1 MPGEELNDLR
11 LPHAVMAEQ
20 AVLGSMLIDE
30 KCIPKVMERLKP
42 DDFYMRQNRELFLT
56 IFTMYNQLNQKIDPV
71 TIVDRMKLSGLY
83 DDTATLPYLQQLMEI
98 TPTSANVMEYAD
110 IVAEKALL
118 RPRFWWLPNSASTPS
133 ARARTSRA

>member
-42 DDFYMRQNRELFLT
+42 DDFYMRQNR
-56 IFTMYNQLNQKIDPV
+56 
-71 TIVDRMKLSGLY
+71 
-83 DDTATLPYLQQLMEI
+83 
-98 TPTSANVMEYAD
+98 
-110 IVAEKALL
+110 
-118 RPRFWWLPNSASTPS
+118 
-133 ARARTSRA
+133 